1 MTFLKGQHRAAHVGS
16 VKMAM
21 DGMDMSGM
29 SGGMDMSS
37 DGMFKGTNMKI
48 ARLYWYIVAGVVAF
62 LFLQRCIE
70 WTRTR
75 MA

>member
-1 MTFLKGQHRAAHVGS
+1 MD
-16 VKMAM
+16 M

-37 DGMFKGTNMKI
+37 DGMFKGTNMKL
-48 ARLYWYIVAGVVAF
+48 ARLYWYIVVGVIGV
-62 LFLQRCIE
+62 LFLRRCID

-75 MA
+75 VA